1 MKIGVCL
8 PYMKRGLN
16 RQTFQDW
23 CRIIDQ
29 GPFSSLSCGERVTG
43 YSMEMRNILAFAAAS
58 KSFTVSAGDQR
69 LSVAA
74 AASRDD
80 LKGTLYKQCHA

>member
-23 CRIIDQ
+23 
-29 GPFSSLSCGERVTG
+29 
-43 YSMEMRNILAFAAAS
+43 S
-58 KSFTVSAGDQR
+58 KSKLQDSLLDL
-69 LSVAA
+69 LSF
-74 AASRDD
+74 
-80 LKGTLYKQCHA
+80 LNKF